1 MNTKALRII
10 FIALSSML
18 LFTLVVLEGTCGFLR
33 GTAGDFVVVI
43 FLYTLARTIN
53 PTGWRWIPLGVFA
66 FACLVECLQAIDI
79 LAILGITNPTL
90 QIAVGSVF
98 DWMDILAYAIGCA
111 VAAILD
117 YGIAKIEKE

>member
-1 MNTKALRII
+1 MNNKALRII
-10 FIALSSML
+10 FASLSSML
-18 LFTLVVLEGTCGFLR
+18 LFTLLVLAGTWGFLR

-43 FLYTLARTIN
+43 LLYTIARTIK

-66 FACLVECLQAIDI
+66 FACLVEGLQAIDI
-79 LAILGITNPTL
+79 LSILGITHSTI

-98 DWMDILAYAIGCA
+98 DWIDILAYAVGCT
-111 VAAILD
+111 VAALLD

>member
-10 FIALSSML
+10 FASLSSML
-18 LFTLVVLEGTCGFLR
+18 LFTLVVLEGTWGFLR

-43 FLYTLARTIN
+43 FLYTLARTVK
-53 PTGWRWIPLGVFA
+53 PTGWRWIPLGIFA
-66 FACLVECLQAIDI
+66 FACLVEGLQAIDI
-79 LAILGITNPTL
+79 LSILGITNPTV

-98 DWMDILAYAIGCA
+98 DWMDIVAYAIGSA
-111 VAAILD
+111 VAALLD